1 MKNLF
6 INLLETLSQNNAELL
21 QRYISK
27 GLISDEDMV
36 QIKNAIRIRKAKESP
51 ELISFLDSKGLSDK
65 FLSGNTDFVSRLV
78 NLFSND
84 HKILDK
90 LKVEG
95 GVCTFD
101 EFKKGRNIFRDFC
114 KKWEKEAKIIANIVD
129 VKARVTNANVGPY
142 EILMK
147 ILIKGACAEERKGD
161 VCINDNGEIVGC
173 EVKKG
178 GKQGARV
185 SGQKTA
191 NIHDMYD
198 KLNEYMANECGCTQ
212 VYRDYWQKQATFVHI
227 EEMLKS
233 ATKNK
238 DDIDDIF
245 FESLC
250 KAVFTQYLLDPN
262 SQQCKEIA
270 KSVKEYNKRKKGI
283 VNYSVNSEVLSD
295 ILGAIQ
301 VYAYAIEDGFDY
313 ITIYEGNTGDYVCLE
328 TNDLIDVNNTL
339 KYIYFTVVGAA
350 GAQAARE
357 KTGRPCLR

>member
-6 INLLETLSQNNAELL
+6 INLLETLSKNNAELL

-51 ELISFLDSKGLSDK
+51 ELTYFLDSKGLSDE

-78 NLFSND
+78 SLFSND

-101 EFKKGRNIFRDFC
+101 EFKKGRNIFSDFC

-161 VCINDNGEIVGC
+161 VCINDNGEIIGC

-198 KLNEYMANECGCTQ
+198 RLNEYMVNECGCTQ

-238 DDIDDIF
+238 ENIEDIF

-270 KSVKEYNKRKKGI
+270 ENVKDYNKRKKGI
-283 VNYSVNSEVLSD
+283 VNYKVNSEVLSD

-301 VYAYAIEDGFDY
+301 IYAYAMEDGFDC

-339 KYIYFTVVGAA
+339 IYIYFTVVGAA

>member
-191 NIHDMYD
+191 NIHDCMI
-198 KLNEYMANECGCTQ
+198 N
-212 VYRDYWQKQATFVHI
+212 
-227 EEMLKS
+227 
-233 ATKNK
+233 
-238 DDIDDIF
+238 
-245 FESLC
+245 
-250 KAVFTQYLLDPN
+250 
-262 SQQCKEIA
+262 
-270 KSVKEYNKRKKGI
+270 
-283 VNYSVNSEVLSD
+283 
-295 ILGAIQ
+295 
-301 VYAYAIEDGFDY
+301 
-313 ITIYEGNTGDYVCLE
+313 
-328 TNDLIDVNNTL
+328 
-339 KYIYFTVVGAA
+339 
-350 GAQAARE
+350 
-357 KTGRPCLR
+357 

>member
-1 MKNLF
+1 MKTLF

-51 ELISFLDSKGLSDK
+51 ELTSFLDSKGLSDK

-90 LKVEG
+90 LKIEG

-161 VCINDNGEIVGC
+161 VCINDNGEIIGC

-238 DDIDDIF
+238 DDIEDIF

-283 VNYSVNSEVLSD
+283 VNYKVNSEVLSD

-301 VYAYAIEDGFDY
+301 IYAYAMEDGFDC
-313 ITIYEGNTGDYVCLE
+313 ITIYEGANRFIC
-328 TNDLIDVNNTL
+328 
-339 KYIYFTVVGAA
+339 
-350 GAQAARE
+350 R
-357 KTGRPCLR
+357 

>member
-1 MKNLF
+1 MKSLF

-21 QRYISK
+21 QRYINR
-27 GLISDEDMV
+27 GLISDEDMTP
-36 QIKNAIRIRKAKESP
+36 IKNTIRIRKAKESP

-65 FLSGNTDFVSRLV
+65 YLSGNTDFVSRLV
-78 NLFSND
+78 NIFSNN

-90 LKVEG
+90 LKVDG

-101 EFKKGRNIFRDFC
+101 EFKQGRNIFRDFC

-129 VKARVTNANVGPY
+129 VKARITNANDGPY
-142 EILMK
+142 EVLMK
-147 ILIKGACAEERKGD
+147 LIIKGAYAEERKGD
-161 VCINDNGEIVGC
+161 IGINDNGKIIGC

-198 KLNEYMANECGCTQ
+198 KLNEYMVNECGCTQ

-238 DDIDDIF
+238 DDIEDIF

-262 SQQCKEIA
+262 SQQCKDIA
-270 KSVKEYNKRKKGI
+270 IRVKDYNKSKKGI
-283 VNYSVNSEVLSD
+283 VNYKVNPTVLSD

-301 VYAYAIEDGFDY
+301 IYCYAIQDNFDY

-328 TNDLIDVNNTL
+328 TNNLIDVNNTL